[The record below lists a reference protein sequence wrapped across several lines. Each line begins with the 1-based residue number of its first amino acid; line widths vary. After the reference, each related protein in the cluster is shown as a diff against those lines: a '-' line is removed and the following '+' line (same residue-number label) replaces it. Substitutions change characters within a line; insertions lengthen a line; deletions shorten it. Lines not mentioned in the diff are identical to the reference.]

1 MKSILIALVLG
12 LLVSQVGAAAPQ
24 SAVVAGE
31 LRADAT
37 FNHIGVTWTIS
48 GDTDRDSSLKLEYRL
63 VGSTV
68 WRDAAPA
75 MRANPSTIVEGA
87 ALNRNYHAASA
98 MWLSTGTEYELRATL
113 SDPDGGST
121 TRTITKRTRSL
132 LDFGPTVRTRFVVPG
147 NGGGTG
153 TIQDP
158 FQGIQTAVNAAAP
171 GDSFILAEGSYQPF
185 QILTSGTQTQPIRI
199 SGPSNRRAIIDGAN
213 TTRGVITL
221 GESDQTLGF
230 VIVENLTIQ
239 NGTWGIDAQHT
250 HDILISRNLIRDV
263 GFGIYN
269 RRQTHQEYNQ
279 TVLDNT
285 IIGRTPWPGTGIPSE
300 RGIDLRGTG
309 NIVAFNSV
317 MNFGD
322 CISLQPWAAQ
332 STYGQDVYNNDA
344 AFCVDDGIEI
354 DYNQANTRVWNNR
367 VTNARM
373 GISVQPIYGGPAY
386 LFRNSFFNLAGTP
399 FKLHNQPTGL
409 FIAHN
414 SSARIG
420 NAFSDDGQQWRN
432 TIIRNNLMLG
442 TRYAFEF
449 MTIADEGFRDVD
461 YNGWGTNHA
470 SDSASAPDFKWNNVR
485 YQRLSDLQ
493 AIGVETHGVTVSFS
507 DVNNATL
514 PASVDVASPVG
525 EADLRLKSTS
535 VAINKGAVIANINE
549 PFVTDG
555 LPDLGAFE
563 LSKPLPHYGPRIEYQ
578 IPSNIRVYVP
588 IAHR

>member
-1 MKSILIALVLG
+1 MKSILIALFLG
-12 LLVSQVGAAAPQ
+12 LLLAQVSVAAPQ

-37 FNHIGVTWTIS
+37 FTHIGVSWAIS
-48 GDTDRDSSLKLEYRL
+48 GDTNRNSTLTLEYRL
-63 VGSTV
+63 VGSST
-68 WRDAAPA
+68 WRAAAPA

-98 MWLSTGTEYELRATL
+98 MWLSDGEEYELRATL
-113 SDPDGGST
+113 TDPDGGST

-132 LDFGPTVRTRFVVPG
+132 ADFGPTVRTRFVVPG
-147 NGGGTG
+147 NGGGDG
-153 TIQDP
+153 TLNNP
-158 FQGIQTAVNAAAP
+158 YQGIQTAVDNAEP
-171 GDSFILAEGSYQPF
+171 GDTFTLAAGTYQPF
-185 QILTSGTQTQPIRI
+185 QILASGTQAQPIRI
-199 SGPSNRRAIIDGAN
+199 SGPLNRKAIIDGAN
-213 TTRGVITL
+213 TTRGVVTL
-221 GESDQTLGF
+221 GESNQTLGF
-230 VIVENLTIQ
+230 VILENLTIQ
-239 NGTWGIDAQHT
+239 NGAWGIDAQHT
-250 HDILISRNLIRDV
+250 HDILISRNVIRDV

-279 TVLDNT
+279 TVIDNVIT
-285 IIGRTPWPGTGIPSE
+285 GRTTWPGTGIPSE
-300 RGIDLRGTG
+300 RGLDLRGTG
-309 NIVAFNSV
+309 NVVAYNSV

-322 CISLQPWAAQ
+322 CISVQPWNAQ
-332 STYGQDVYNNDA
+332 STYGQDIYHNEA

-367 VTNARM
+367 VTNART
-373 GISVQPIYGGPAY
+373 GVSIQPIYGGPAY
-386 LFRNSFFNLAGTP
+386 MFRNNFFNIAGAP

-420 NAFSDDGQQWRN
+420 NALSDDGQQWRN
-432 TIIRNNLMLG
+432 TIIRNNFMLG

-470 SDSASAPDFKWNNVR
+470 SDSPSAPDFKWNNIR

-493 AIGVETHGVTVSFS
+493 QIGVETHGVTVSFN
-507 DVNNATL
+507 DVYNATL
-514 PASVDVASPVG
+514 PASVDVASPIG
-525 EADLRLKSTS
+525 EADLRLQNSS
-535 VAINKGAVIANINE
+535 VAINKGAVIANLND

-555 LPDLGAFE
+555 QPDLGAFE
-563 LSKPLPHYGPRIEYQ
+563 LGKPLPHYGPRIDYQ

-588 IAHR
+588 LARR